1 MNPEAI
7 LETYVA
13 DVVRRL
19 PRGKRADVAFELRSL
34 LAEELEGR
42 AAEAGRPADA
52 VMATDLLRSFGAPVD
67 VADRYRP
74 AGFTIIRPSDAP
86 TFARVALI
94 GVGVQWVITLIA
106 VYTAPMEPGAP
117 GSDWLSRLGSW
128 WLSWGLGAFWWPGF
142 IVTITMIA
150 AFVAAKRQRPA
161 DTHEPSVSVIDRD
174 RVKRPALAVYIGLG
188 VLGAA
193 IMIALPTLD
202 RIAPWVPAPVLAAF
216 EFDAGFLAQRAGWV
230 LLLWGVALGLAI
242 TVLAAGRW
250 SPLTRRLA
258 VASDV
263 LWLALLAWWVFGGRI
278 FATPMA
284 DEVTKGC
291 LVLLIGFVLVDL
303 VIGIRRL
310 TRRIPVPAT

>member
-34 LAEELEGR
+34 LAEELAGR
-42 AAEAGRPADA
+42 AADAGRPADA
-52 VMATDLLRSFGAPVD
+52 AMATDLLKSFGAPVD

-106 VYTAPMEPGAP
+106 VFTAPMVPGAP

-150 AFVAAKRQRPA
+150 ALVASRREAAGVVR
-161 DTHEPSVSVIDRD
+161 EPRVGVVDRD
-174 RVKRPALAVYIGLG
+174 RIKRPVMAIYLALG

-193 IMIALPTLD
+193 VVIALPNLASLAPGLPKPLLD
-202 RIAPWVPAPVLAAF
+202 ALALDGEFVIVRAPWVLVVWAAAF
-216 EFDAGFLAQRAGWV
+216 AGGIAALVIGRWTRATRIASIALDV
-230 LLLWGVALGLAI
+230 AIAALLLWWVIAGPVFTA
-242 TVLAAGRW
+242 TAAD
-250 SPLTRRLA
+250 SFTKPLLVVFA
-258 VASDV
+258 A
-263 LWLALLAWWVFGGRI
+263 LALLDAALTVRRIGR
-278 FATPMA
+278 P
-284 DEVTKGC
+284 
-291 LVLLIGFVLVDL
+291 
-303 VIGIRRL
+303 
-310 TRRIPVPAT
+310 IPVPAT